1 MNRSKVAAGG
11 LLVAV
16 FVSGAIVGGAGL
28 AALRER
34 EETQERSP
42 RRSYVEILEERLG
55 LSLDQRQQIE
65 PLLKEFG
72 NTWQALAEE
81 LREEERRRIHEIRI
95 DARAKIIAT
104 LDSSQVEVYRQ
115 MIARDDSARAE
126 RANRR
131 RR

>member
-16 FVSGAIVGGAGL
+16 FVSGAIVGGAAL
-28 AALRER
+28 ATLRER
-34 EETQERSP
+34 DQTRERSP
-42 RRSYVEILEERLG
+42 RRSYAEVLEERLG

-65 PLLKEFG
+65 PIIKEFG
-72 NTWQALAEE
+72 NTWQTLAEE
-81 LREEERRRIHEIRI
+81 LREEERRRIHEIRT
-95 DARAKIIAT
+95 DARTKIIAT
-104 LDSSQVEVYRQ
+104 LDSSQVEMYRQ
-115 MIARDDSARAE
+115 MIVRDDSARTE

>member
-16 FVSGAIVGGAGL
+16 FVSGAIVGGAAS
-28 AALRER
+28 AALQEGDQAR
-34 EETQERSP
+34 ERSP
-42 RRSYVEILEERLG
+42 RRPYVEVLEERLG

-65 PLLKEFG
+65 PILKEFG
-72 NTWQALAEE
+72 NTWQTLAEE
-81 LREEERRRIHEIRI
+81 LREEERRRIREIRN
-95 DARAKIIAT
+95 DARTKIIAT
-104 LDSSQVEVYRQ
+104 LDSSQMEVYRQ
-115 MIARDDSARAE
+115 MIAHDDSARAE

>member
-11 LLVAV
+11 LLLAV
-16 FVSGAIVGGAGL
+16 FVSGAIVGGAASG
-28 AALRER
+28 ALRER
-34 EETQERSP
+34 DQTGERSP
-42 RRSYVEILEERLG
+42 HRPYVEILQERLG

-65 PLLKEFG
+65 PILKEFG

-81 LREEERRRIHEIRI
+81 LQEEERRRIHEIRI

-104 LDSSQVEVYRQ
+104 LDSSQLEVYRQ

>member
-1 MNRSKVAAGG
+1 MNRSKVAAAD

-16 FVSGAIVGGAGL
+16 FVSGAIVGGAAS
-28 AALRER
+28 AALREGDR
-34 EETQERSP
+34 TRERSP
-42 RRSYVEILEERLG
+42 RRPYIEVLEERLG

-65 PLLKEFG
+65 PILKEFG
-72 NTWQALAEE
+72 NTWQTLAEE
-81 LREEERRRIHEIRI
+81 LREEERRRIHQIRI
-95 DARAKIIAT
+95 DARTKIIAT

-115 MIARDDSARAE
+115 MLARVDSSRAE

>member
-16 FVSGAIVGGAGL
+16 FVSGAIVGGA
-28 AALRER
+28 ALGER
-34 EETQERSP
+34 DQTRERSP
-42 RRSYVEILEERLG
+42 RRPYVEVLEERLG

-65 PLLKEFG
+65 PILKEFG
-72 NTWQALAEE
+72 NTWQTLAEE
-81 LREEERRRIHEIRI
+81 LREEERRRIQEIRN
-95 DARAKIIAT
+95 DARTKIIAT

-115 MIARDDSARAE
+115 MIARDDSVRAK
-126 RANRR
+126 RSNRR

>member
-1 MNRSKVAAGG
+1 MNRSKLAAGG

-16 FVSGAIVGGAGL
+16 FVSGAIVGGAAS
-28 AALRER
+28 AALGER
-34 EETQERSP
+34 DQTRERSP
-42 RRSYVEILEERLG
+42 RRPYVEILEERLG

-65 PLLKEFG
+65 PILSEFG
-72 NTWQALAEE
+72 NTWRALAEE
-81 LREEERRRIHEIRI
+81 LRGEERRRIHEIRI

-104 LDSSQVEVYRQ
+104 LDSSQVEVYRR

>member
-16 FVSGAIVGGAGL
+16 FVSGAIVGGA
-28 AALRER
+28 LRER
-34 EETQERSP
+34 DQTRERSP
-42 RRSYVEILEERLG
+42 RRPYVEVLEEKLG

-65 PLLKEFG
+65 PILREFG

>member
-11 LLVAV
+11 LLLAV
-16 FVSGAIVGGAGL
+16 FVSGAIVGGAAL
-28 AALRER
+28 AALGERDQTRER
-34 EETQERSP
+34 PP
-42 RRSYVEILEERLG
+42 RRPYVEILEDTLG

-65 PLLKEFG
+65 PIIREFG
-72 NTWQALAEE
+72 NTWRALAKE

-95 DARAKIIAT
+95 DARAKIIAA
-104 LDSSQVEVYRQ
+104 LDSSQVAVYRR

>member
-1 MNRSKVAAGG
+1 MNRSKLAAGG

-16 FVSGAIVGGAGL
+16 FVSGAIVGGGAL

-34 EETQERSP
+34 DQTRERPP
-42 RRSYVEILEERLG
+42 RRPYIEVLEERLG

-65 PLLKEFG
+65 PILREFG
-72 NTWQALAEE
+72 NTWQGLAEE

-95 DARAKIIAT
+95 DARTEIIAT
-104 LDSSQVEVYRQ
+104 LDGSQVEVYRR

>member
-1 MNRSKVAAGG
+1 MNRSKLAAGG

-16 FVSGAIVGGAGL
+16 FVSGAIVGGAAL
-28 AALRER
+28 AALGER
-34 EETQERSP
+34 DQTRERSP
-42 RRSYVEILEERLG
+42 RRPYVEVLEERLG
-55 LSLDQRQQIE
+55 LSLDQRQEIE
-65 PLLKEFG
+65 PIIKEFG
-72 NTWQALAEE
+72 NTWQTLAEE

-104 LDSSQVEVYRQ
+104 LDGSQVEVYRQ
-115 MIARDDSARAE
+115 MIVSDDSARTE

>member
-16 FVSGAIVGGAGL
+16 FVSGAIVGGA
-28 AALRER
+28 LRER
-34 EETQERSP
+34 DQTRERSP
-42 RRSYVEILEERLG
+42 RRPYVEVLEEKLG

-65 PLLKEFG
+65 PILREFG

-81 LREEERRRIHEIRI
+81 LREEERRRIQKIRI

>member
-16 FVSGAIVGGAGL
+16 FVSGAIVGGAAL
-28 AALRER
+28 AALRGSDQTR
-34 EETQERSP
+34 ERSP
-42 RRSYVEILEERLG
+42 RRPYVEVLEERLG

-65 PLLKEFG
+65 PILREFG
-72 NTWQALAEE
+72 HTWRALADE
-81 LREEERRRIHEIRI
+81 LQEEERRRIHEIRI

-104 LDSSQVEVYRQ
+104 LDSSQVEVYRR

>member
-16 FVSGAIVGGAGL
+16 FVSGAIVGGAAS

-34 EETQERSP
+34 DQLRERSP
-42 RRSYVEILEERLG
+42 RRPYIEMLEERLG

-65 PLLKEFG
+65 PIIKQFG

-81 LREEERRRIHEIRI
+81 LQEEERRRIHEIRI

-104 LDSSQVEVYRQ
+104 LDSSQVELYRQ
-115 MIARDDSARAE
+115 MIARDDSARSK
-126 RANRR
+126 RAHRR

>member
-16 FVSGAIVGGAGL
+16 FVAGAIVGGA
-28 AALRER
+28 LRER
-34 EETQERSP
+34 DQTRERSP
-42 RRSYVEILEERLG
+42 RRPYVEVLEERLG

-65 PLLKEFG
+65 PILSEFG
-72 NTWQALAEE
+72 NTWRALAEE
-81 LREEERRRIHEIRI
+81 LQGEERRRIHEIRI

-104 LDSSQVEVYRQ
+104 LDSSQVEVYRR

>member
-16 FVSGAIVGGAGL
+16 FVSGAIVGGA
-28 AALRER
+28 LRER
-34 EETQERSP
+34 DQTRERSP
-42 RRSYVEILEERLG
+42 RRSYVEMLEERLG

-65 PLLKEFG
+65 PILKEFG

-95 DARAKIIAT
+95 DARAKIIVT

-115 MIARDDSARAE
+115 MMARDDSARAE

>member
-16 FVSGAIVGGAGL
+16 FVSGAIVGGAS
-28 AALRER
+28 AALWERDETREL
-34 EETQERSP
+34 SP
-42 RRSYVEILEERLG
+42 RRPYAEILDERLG

-65 PLLKEFG
+65 PILKEFG
-72 NTWQALAEE
+72 NTWQTLAEE
-81 LREEERRRIHEIRI
+81 LREEERRRIHEIRV
-95 DARAKIIAT
+95 DARTKIIAT
-104 LDSSQVEVYRQ
+104 LDSSQVAVYRQ

>member
-16 FVSGAIVGGAGL
+16 FVSGAIVGGAGS

-42 RRSYVEILEERLG
+42 RRSYAEILEERLG

-95 DARAKIIAT
+95 DARAKIITT

-115 MIARDDSARAE
+115 MIARDDSARTE

>member
-16 FVSGAIVGGAGL
+16 FVSGAIVGA
-28 AALRER
+28 AALGER
-34 EETQERSP
+34 DQTRERSP
-42 RRSYVEILEERLG
+42 RRPYVEVLEERLG

-65 PLLKEFG
+65 PILREFG
-72 NTWQALAEE
+72 KTWRALAEE
-81 LREEERRRIHEIRI
+81 LREEERGRIHEIRI
-95 DARAKIIAT
+95 DARAKIVAT
-104 LDSSQVEVYRQ
+104 LDSSQVEVYRR
-115 MIARDDSARAE
+115 MIAHDDSARAE

>member
-16 FVSGAIVGGAGL
+16 FVSGAIVGGAGS

-34 EETQERSP
+34 DQTRERSP
-42 RRSYVEILEERLG
+42 HRPYIEILEERLG
-55 LSLDQRQQIE
+55 LSLDQRRQIE
-65 PLLKEFG
+65 PILKEFG
-72 NTWQALAEE
+72 NTWQALADE
-81 LREEERRRIHEIRI
+81 LQEEERLRVHEIRI

-104 LDSSQVEVYRQ
+104 LDSSQVDVYRR
-115 MIARDDSARAE
+115 MIARDDSARTE